1 MRALV
6 AVAITSCLTMT
17 GCKSEAEDLTD
28 AQLITALSGSADAS
42 AIIPRPVSDCIA
54 FFVGANSGEFRNAQ
68 DAERPMIDA
77 MCVTE
82 LESRLRRQ
90 EAGSSLDADDF
101 RKKEMAERVLKLVEV
116 QDAAAATQKAKS
128 AASKREAMSDELGAN
143 GAEIAKVRDAFMTG
157 IGRVRAACE
166 AFDAAFN
173 EMLAVDRANDIIA
186 AGSPDECGYGVAFE
200 DVERSISEKYDALMA
215 YKVPDNPGPFDSVPG
230 IGIKGLPDFEVA
242 RQAVQLRVDEMKA
255 AIEAAH

>member
-1 MRALV
+1 MRTLV

-17 GCKSEAEDLTD
+17 GCKSEVESLTD

-54 FFVGANSGEFRNAQ
+54 FFVGANTGEFRSAK
-68 DAERPMIDA
+68 DGERPMIDA

-82 LESRLRRQ
+82 IESRLRRQ

-101 RKKEMAERVLKLVEV
+101 RKKDMAERVLKLVEV

-128 AASKREAMSDELGAN
+128 DASRREDMSDELATN
-143 GAEIAKVRDAFMTG
+143 RAEIARVRHAFITG
-157 IGRVRAACE
+157 IGPVRSACE
-166 AFDAAFN
+166 AFDAAFS

-186 AGSPDECGYGVAFE
+186 AGSPDECGYGVAFD
-200 DVERSISEKYDALMA
+200 DVERQISETYAD
-215 YKVPDNPGPFDSVPG
+215 
-230 IGIKGLPDFEVA
+230 GL
-242 RQAVQLRVDEMKA
+242 
-255 AIEAAH
+255 